1 MTAPLT
7 PPHQPPHGS
16 SDGPAPS
23 PAAGGADWPPPYPSA
38 AYRDGAGPDEKA
50 DLAAEV
56 RQGVLVALAVTVLG
70 VLLGLLWLWLAPRVP
85 LISDGKAVFLR
96 DTEGEGAI
104 GADAAFALLGLGLG
118 ALSAAGVF
126 WYQRRGGIPVVAGL
140 ALGGLLGSLLGWGIG
155 TLLGPTH
162 DVAGHAREL
171 GAGVAFDAPLE
182 LKAYGAILA
191 WPIAAML
198 VHLALTALFGPRDPE
213 PDDWTPLPAPTP
225 GTTSPAPGT
234 NPPGS
239 GQGSPLPGATG
250 PTGPWNSPDGHGR

>member
-23 PAAGGADWPPPYPSA
+23 PAGGADWPPPYPSA
-38 AYRDGAGPDEKA
+38 AYRDGAGRDEKA
-50 DLAAEV
+50 DLAGEV
-56 RQGVLVALAVTVLG
+56 RQGVLVAFAVTALG

-104 GADAAFALLGLGLG
+104 GADAVFALLGLGLG

-213 PDDWTPLPAPTP
+213 PDDWAGLPAPAP
-225 GTTSPAPGT
+225 GATSPAPGQD
-234 NPPGS
+234 PPAS
-239 GQGSPLPGATG
+239 GTSG
-250 PTGPWNSPDGHGR
+250 PTGLRDASDDRGH